1 MRTTD
6 GYGLAQVSGSGQ
18 QDFNQSSRRCC
29 DSDYRSVEPCQARR
43 SHRLKLLA
51 FLRSP
56 SATRQSSLEALPEIR
71 TRPLRRLTALRP
83 YLAIGLPLSYAIIA
97 LQKINVVF
105 DC

>member
-56 SATRQSSLEALPEIR
+56 SATRQSSLEALPEILDTPSAETHGFAPLPR
-71 TRPLRRLTALRP
+71 DRFALIVCNHRLAKDQCRP
-83 YLAIGLPLSYAIIA
+83 
-97 LQKINVVF
+97 
-105 DC
+105 